1 MNAPLNRDR
10 LARLLG
16 SSCDGEVCAAAR
28 MAHKLVCGAGL
39 TRSELLNPPMRN
51 LPGVRRDIAVEI
63 KECLVAADALT
74 DWECSFIR
82 SLGGCH
88 RFSERQREILDRIL
102 AKVRRAQRRQAA

>member
-16 SSCDGEVCAAAR
+16 SPAAPR
-28 MAHKLVCGAGL
+28 YGQRAHGTQ
-39 TRSELLNPPMRN
+39 TRVRGRLNPVRTLNPPMRN

-63 KECLVAADALT
+63 EGCLVAADALT